1 MVLKWV
7 LECFSHVCLRFFFL
21 TVSLILFFPICEIWK
36 ILLFCY
42 KRQVFWFLIFSF
54 TVLGIEHRA
63 SFMLSKH
70 STTELW
76 SKPLI
81 FFLKE
86 KSLLTVARM
95 VLHSVVR
102 QAWTLVS
109 NLNLSSRWEYKPLP
123 LHLAPS
129 SFWLICIWVRIKL
142 CLMSCFLDL
151 KFTLKE
157 GICRGK
163 LPRGGKSWKLL
174 WSWKWPLALGV
185 QNPEFN
191 PCYWPTFPPKKCQLE
206 NWLEIDKLWISVASF
221 PSGFRTGYL
230 TNKLESLFW
239 DWSHAAQSGLK
250 LLILLPL
257 SSTFQVFEF

>member
-1 MVLKWV
+1 MKY
-7 LECFSHVCLRFFFL
+7 EKYF
-21 TVSLILFFPICEIWK
+21 
-36 ILLFCY
+36 LFCY
-42 KRQVFWFLIFSF
+42 KRQVFWLLIFSS

-63 SFMLSKH
+63 SCMLSKH

-81 FFLKE
+81 IIIIFKE

-109 NLNLSSRWEYKPLP
+109 SLSLSSRWEYKSLP

-157 GICRGK
+157 GVCRGK
-163 LPRGGKSWKLL
+163 LPRGEKYLKTALELEMATCLGCTKSW
-174 WSWKWPLALGV
+174 V
-185 QNPEFN
+185 QFPELT
-191 PCYWPTFPPKKCQLE
+191 PSPPKKVPAWKLIGKWCTVLNFSSQFSL
-206 NWLEIDKLWISVASF
+206 WL
-221 PSGFRTGYL
+221 
-230 TNKLESLFW
+230 
-239 DWSHAAQSGLK
+239 
-250 LLILLPL
+250 
-257 SSTFQVFEF
+257 